1 MIYRAIGKAVV
12 KLSVLYV
19 RRRYARQIRVA
30 IGLGAV
36 GLGIAAYLAARD
48 VPEG

>member
-12 KLSVLYV
+12 KYGVLYA
-19 RRRYARQIRVA
+19 RRRYAKQIR
-30 IGLGAV
+30 IGLGLGVV
-36 GLGIAAYLAARD
+36 GLGIAAYLATRD

>member
-12 KLSVLYV
+12 KYSVLFV
-19 RRRYARQIRVA
+19 RRRYKRQLRVGA
-30 IGLGAV
+30 GLAAAAV
-36 GLGIAAYLAARD
+36 GAAVYLANRN